1 MSLDLADIARKVHEP
16 DERLL
21 TSLATFDGDLVVLG
35 AGGKMGVSLARMAG
49 AAFAALP
56 GDRQVYAVSRFS
68 DVDTRAE
75 LDSAGVTTVAVD
87 VEDESAWSRLPDVPN
102 VVYMIGRKF
111 GTSGDSAATWATN
124 AYLPGRLALRYAG
137 ARIAAFSSGNVY
149 PYTSPMSGGA
159 HESTAPDPVGEY
171 AQSCLGRERVLA
183 YHANKTGSPVSIIR
197 LNYAID
203 CRYGVLTDIAVAVR
217 NGDPVD
223 VSTGAVNVVWQ
234 GDANRYALS
243 CLAVAERPPFV
254 LNVTG
259 PETASVRWLADQLG
273 RRLGREPVF
282 VGEEQST
289 ALLSNAGRCF
299 GLFGYPSVCLEEM
312 LDWTVMWI
320 EAGGELLGKPTHFT
334 ERAGRF

>member
-1 MSLDLADIARKVHEP
+1 MSPDLAGIARRVHEP

-35 AGGKMGVSLARMAG
+35 AGGKMGVSLARMAS

-56 GDRQVYAVSRFS
+56 GGRHVYAVSRFS
-68 DVDTRAE
+68 DVDARAE
-75 LDSAGVTTVAVD
+75 LDSAGVTTVAAD
-87 VEDESAWSRLPDVPN
+87 VEDEAAWSRLPDAPN

-111 GTSGDSAATWATN
+111 GTSGDSATTWATN

-149 PYTSPMSGGA
+149 PFTSAMSGGA

-171 AQSCLGRERVLA
+171 AQSCLGRERVLT
-183 YHANKTGSPVSIIR
+183 YHASRTGSAVSIIR
-197 LNYAID
+197 LNYAVD
-203 CRYGVLTDIAVAVR
+203 CRYGVLTDIAMAVR

-243 CLAVAERPPFV
+243 SLAVAGRPPFV

-273 RRLGREPVF
+273 SRLGREPVF

-289 ALLSNAGRCF
+289 ALLSNAARCF

-320 EAGGELLGKPTHFT
+320 EAGGDVLGKPTHFT